1 MPGMPE
7 FPRTMVLEAT
17 QGRLA
22 GGAAPDVFYGVSTD
36 SRSVPRGALFV
47 ALQGEQFD
55 GHDFV
60 AGAFER
66 GAGAA
71 LVSREVTAGPLIVV
85 QDTLEALGALAAAH
99 RSVLSPRVVA
109 ITGSTGKTTT
119 KEMIAAI
126 LSRGWKTAR
135 SPGNYNNEIGV
146 PLALLE
152 LEASHEAAV
161 VELAMRGKGQI
172 DYLARMTRPQVGVIT
187 NIGVSHLELLGCL
200 EAIAEAKSEMLG
212 HLPEEGA
219 AVLNGDDEF
228 FSFLKERAPCRTIS
242 FGSSE
247 KADVRA
253 EDVVVGS
260 DGSTEFVLRGW
271 WGDDRV
277 ALRTAGRHHALNAAA
292 AAAAAMAA
300 GAEAEWVGPGLEAFE
315 GAEMRSRIVRAGGG
329 FTIIDDCYN
338 AAPDSMRVALEL
350 LADLPG
356 GWKWAVLGDMKELGP
371 MAAEW
376 HREVGEYAGSLGVA
390 GLVTVGE
397 LARYIAAGARTGLAS
412 DRVFEAR
419 DNEEAVRILADR
431 LSAGDVVLVK
441 GSRAMKMEAIVRRLE
456 EPSGEGEGGGAN
468 G

>member
-1 MPGMPE
+1 MPD

-22 GGAAPDVFYGVSTD
+22 GGAAPDVFRGVSTD

-47 ALQGEQFD
+47 ALKGEQFD

-66 GAGAA
+66 GAAAA
-71 LVSREVTAGPLIVV
+71 LVSREVAAGPLIVV
-85 QDTLEALGALAAAH
+85 SDTLEALGALAAAH
-99 RSVLSPRVVA
+99 RSVMSARVVA

-119 KEMIAAI
+119 KEMIAAVF
-126 LSRGWKTAR
+126 SRGWKTAR
-135 SPGNYNNEIGV
+135 TPGNYNNEIGV

-152 LEASHEAAV
+152 LEASHQAVV

-172 DYLARMTRPQVGVIT
+172 DYLARMARPQVGVIT
-187 NIGVSHLELLGCL
+187 NIGLSHLELLGSR
-200 EAIAEAKSEMLG
+200 EAIAEAKSELLG

-228 FSFLKERAPCRTIS
+228 FSFLKARTPCRAIS
-242 FGSSE
+242 FGRGE
-247 KADVRA
+247 KADVRV

-260 DGSTEFVLRGW
+260 DGNTEFVLRGW
-271 WGDDRV
+271 WGDHRIS
-277 ALRTAGRHHALNAAA
+277 LRTAGRHHALNAAA
-292 AAAAAMAA
+292 AAGAAMAA

-315 GAEMRSRIVRAGGG
+315 GAEMRGRIVKARGG

-350 LADLPG
+350 LADLAG
-356 GWKWAVLGDMKELGP
+356 GGKWAVLGDMKELGP

-376 HREVGEYAGSLGVA
+376 HREVGESAGGLELA

-397 LARYIAAGARTGLAS
+397 LARHIAAGARERLSSNRVIEAS
-412 DRVFEAR
+412 
-419 DNEEAVRILADR
+419 DNEEVVRIIADR

-441 GSRAMKMEAIVRRLE
+441 GSRAMKMEEIVRRLE
-456 EPSGEGEGGGAN
+456 EPSGEGKGGEAN
-468 G
+468 E